1 MTGWPIA
8 RLGDLCD
15 IELGGTPP
23 RGSPQYWDKG
33 RQTGN
38 VWLSIADLPTGLN
51 SVVSDSKEYLSD
63 QGAERGKI
71 VRQGT
76 LLVSFKLTLGRLA
89 FAGCDLRTNEAIA
102 ALPIKDPGRIE
113 KEYLY
118 WYLTYFD
125 WDKAA
130 EGEDKVKGKTL
141 NKAKLKELPVPLPT
155 LEDQRRIVA
164 ALDEA
169 FAAIAAATANA
180 EKNLANARELSA
192 TFPAAD
198 SETSTRLSIAE
209 LLDRG
214 WLIDHMDGNHG
225 GDYPRKDEFVGAGVT
240 YLSANCI
247 RDGRVD
253 FGRAKFLTGE
263 RAGKLRKGFA
273 KNRDVLFAHNATV
286 GPVALLQTD
295 ADFVVLGTSL
305 TYYRC
310 DEAFILPEY
319 LESYLRSPAFVE
331 QYSAVMRQST
341 RNQVPITKQREFW
354 VDVPPIGVQRQLVA
368 ALSAFQ
374 DDGRTLAKLYQAKL
388 DTLLALKQSLLHSA
402 FSGELTEREP
412 LAA

>member
-1 MTGWPIA
+1 
-8 RLGDLCD
+8 
-15 IELGGTPP
+15 
-23 RGSPQYWDKG
+23 
-33 RQTGN
+33 